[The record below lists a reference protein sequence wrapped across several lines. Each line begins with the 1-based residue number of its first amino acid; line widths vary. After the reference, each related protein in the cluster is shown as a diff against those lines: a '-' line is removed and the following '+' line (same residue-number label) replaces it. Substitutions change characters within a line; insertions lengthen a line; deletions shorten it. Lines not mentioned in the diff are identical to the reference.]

1 MVFVRPFAV
10 VNAMTLLERF
20 EAKSFRGPG
29 FDLLRLGAATMVVLH
44 HSSGVDD
51 RDIRLD
57 PLFYFSGGFIHFGFL
72 AVAIFFA
79 ISGFL
84 VTPSLLRSGNITD
97 FATRRILRIFPGL
110 IVVVLVAMFAVGP
123 ILTHLPIRA
132 YFSDFELYRY
142 AKNIVTLNIN
152 FLPGVISEDG
162 RPWIINGSLW
172 TLHFEVLSYIA
183 LAVTSALGI
192 LRRRSLFLAL
202 FAVSYGTNIVLQ
214 LHPEL
219 AAALPGR
226 FVTFMSLFI
235 YFITGATLF
244 VYSDRISYSPILAFG
259 IFVLGLV
266 TLHFGLGAFTVPFC
280 VSYLVVYLGLSALP
294 GRSYLKHD
302 LSYGVYLIHG
312 LILAMVELLFP
323 SFRVWWLVATLVLL
337 VTLIMA
343 YLSWTY
349 VEQPPLRHKKMI
361 SDWIN
366 QRTDALWAP
375 RKLIAKH

>member
-1 MVFVRPFAV
+1 
-10 VNAMTLLERF
+10 MTLLERF
-20 EAKSFRGPG
+20 AAKSFRGPG
-29 FDLLRLGAATMVVLH
+29 FDQLRLGAATIVVLH
-44 HSSGVDD
+44 HSSGVDH

-57 PLFYFSGGFIHFGFL
+57 PLFYFSGGYIHFGFL

-84 VTPSLLRSGNITD
+84 VTPSLVRSGNVTD

-110 IVVVLVAMFAVGP
+110 IVVVLVAMLVVGP
-123 ILTHLPIRA
+123 ILTSLPLRA
-132 YFSDFELYRY
+132 YFTNFELYRY

-172 TLHFEVLSYIA
+172 TLHFEVLSYVA
-183 LAVTSALGI
+183 LAFTSALGI
-192 LRRRSLFLAL
+192 LQRRSLFLAL
-202 FAVSYGTNIVLQ
+202 FAISYGTNIALQ

-219 AAALPGR
+219 AAVLPGR
-226 FVTFMSLFI
+226 FVTFLSLFV
-235 YFITGATLF
+235 YFATGATLF
-244 VYSDRISYSPILAFG
+244 VYADRIPYSPILALG
-259 IFVLGLV
+259 IFAFALV
-266 TLHFGLGAFTVPFC
+266 TSHFGLGAFTVPFC

-312 LILAMVELLFP
+312 LILAMIELLFP
-323 SFRVWWLVATLVLL
+323 SFHVWWLVATLVLF

-343 YLSWTY
+343 YLSWMY
-349 VEQPPLRHKKMI
+349 IEQPSLRHKKII

-375 RKLIAKH
+375 HKLMAKH